1 MNAFFDEEFR
11 QAVRDRL
18 HYPFPQKVYE
28 SDVEWNNVI
37 YLLDTHPR
45 RKDLKSN
52 VEKLN
57 FNLLGLEGRNSAP
70 RVSRTIVA
78 DLRSA
83 FPKNKI
89 TSQFFG
95 GLTKQS
101 RSFEIH
107 KDSMDVL
114 YYQAIGKVEFSI
126 WDSEVDAPNIERK
139 QAKPRYK
146 KMMSPGEMCWIP
158 RGTYHRIIPLES
170 RVALSFGV
178 EDEPDPSTYA

>member
-1 MNAFFDEEFR
+1 MNAFLNEEFR

-18 HYPFPQKVYE
+18 HYPFPGKIYE

-37 YLLDTHPR
+37 HLLDTHPGN
-45 RKDLKSN
+45 KDLKSN

-57 FNLLGLEGRNSAP
+57 FNLLGLEGRGSAP
-70 RVSRTIVA
+70 GVSRTIVA
-78 DLRSA
+78 DLRFA
-83 FPKNKI
+83 FPQNKV

-95 GLTKQS
+95 GLTKLS

-107 KDSMDVL
+107 KDKMDVL

-139 QAKPRYK
+139 VAKNRYRK
-146 KMMSPGEMCWIP
+146 TMEPGEMCWIP

-178 EDEPDPSTYA
+178 EEEPDPSTYA